1 MQRRIKLN
9 KKGSISISINMIVV
23 VVLAF
28 VMLGLLL
35 GLGRQII
42 GQSQDTAI
50 SVIGQTKQ
58 DIQNELIRNDDPLY
72 FSQRE
77 YNVGF
82 GKKATL
88 NFGVKNVNPSDGH
101 FYVDVTYLAVDEN
114 TGETTPTPLN
124 PSRKGNSEAGK
135 LTGGSFFWASVPQK
149 IGAGEGSVFD
159 VQYQAPKSQNTY
171 LFKFVLRETVSET
184 GLKAATDRIVAEQI
198 IFINVS

>member
-1 MQRRIKLN
+1 MKKRISIN
-9 KKGSISISINMIVV
+9 KSGSISISINMIVV

-77 YNVGF
+77 YDVAF

-88 NFGVKNVNPSDGH
+88 NFGIKNVNPQDGS
-101 FYVDVTYLAVDEN
+101 FYVDVVYLEVNEAGD
-114 TGETTPTPLN
+114 TTPKALKPDR
-124 PSRKGNSEAGK
+124 SGNQ
-135 LTGGSFFWASVPQK
+135 LTGGSFFWASVPQQV
-149 IGAGEGSVFD
+149 GAGEGSVFD
-159 VQYQAPKSQNTY
+159 VQYQAPRDQKTF
-171 LFKFVLRETVSET
+171 LFKFTLKETASGTEVKS
-184 GLKAATDRIVAEQI
+184 ATEDRVIAEQI
-198 IFINVS
+198 IFINVI